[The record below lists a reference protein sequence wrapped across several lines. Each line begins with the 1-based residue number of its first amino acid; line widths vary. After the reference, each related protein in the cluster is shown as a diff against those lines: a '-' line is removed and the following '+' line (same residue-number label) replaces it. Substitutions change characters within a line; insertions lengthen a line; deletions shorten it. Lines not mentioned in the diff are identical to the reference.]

1 MMCGAKVRSALGG
14 MVQGKSFNQVLG
26 FVNVTDLVL
35 SIFGSQALNTGLGI
49 VLLPLGI

>member
-1 MMCGAKVRSALGG
+1 MTYGAKVGFALGS

-26 FVNVTDLVL
+26 FVNVTDLVR
-35 SIFGSQALNTGLGI
+35 SIFGSQALNTGLGT